1 MTPEDYFGG
10 FFMSHA
16 ANKVRTLLSNTPHRM
31 TFSQVRKELP
41 ELLENEVSM
50 ALCYLLRK
58 GFVSREQVPNPINK
72 GRKMVWEY
80 KFLTAQGATNEQAGN
95 QVPQG

>member
-1 MTPEDYFGG
+1 
-10 FFMSHA
+10 MSKA
-16 ANKVRTLLSNTPHRM
+16 AHKVRTLLSATPHRM

-41 ELLENEVSM
+41 DLLENEVSM

-58 GFVSREQVPNPINK
+58 GFVTRMQVPNPTNK

-80 KFLTAQGATNEQAGN
+80 EFMTQQGATNEQTGN
-95 QVPQG
+95 QVSQG

>member
-1 MTPEDYFGG
+1 M
-10 FFMSHA
+10 
-16 ANKVRTLLSNTPHRM
+16 SNTPRRM

-58 GFVSREQVPNPINK
+58 GFVKRIQVPNPTNK

-80 KFLTAQGATNEQAGN
+80 EFLTPQGTTNEQAAN
-95 QVPQG
+95 HVSQS